1 MKVIA
6 ICAGQVAPMM
16 YRTASGDLKTVAS
29 GIKKVAISSLDN
41 PLPVSIQKL
50 GVKTDEQ
57 SDLSVHG
64 GLDKAVYMM
73 PVEHYEFWKLR
84 RAERNLSED
93 LPFGYLGENLVV
105 EGLDEKSVRIG
116 DEFQIGEVVLR
127 VTDPREP
134 CYKFAIKM
142 GYGTAPKQMVQAGNC
157 GWYTKVVKTG
167 LMKAGD
173 AISKVNDLG
182 TKHLTVKEVFDRKT
196 KKGQMDL
203 L

>member
-1 MKVIA
+1 
-6 ICAGQVAPMM
+6 MM

-29 GIKKVAISSLDN
+29 GIKKTAISSLDN
-41 PLPVSIQKL
+41 PLPIQVNRL
-50 GVKTDEQ
+50 GLQGDEQ

-73 PVEHYEFWKLR
+73 PAQHYQFW
-84 RAERNLSED
+84 AERRKEQSLDPN
-93 LPFGYLGENLVV
+93 LPFGFLGENLVV
-105 EGLDEKSVRIG
+105 EGLDETQVCIG
-116 DEFQIGEVVLR
+116 DEFKFDEVQLR

-142 GYGTAPKQMVQAGNC
+142 GYGTAPKQMLQAGNC
-157 GWYTKVVKTG
+157 GWYLKVVKTG
-167 LMKAGD
+167 KIKAGD
-173 AISKVNDLG
+173 SFQIVRTD
-182 TKHLTVKEVFDRKT
+182 KHSTVIERFNKLT

>member
-1 MKVIA
+1 MKLIA
-6 ICAGQVAPMM
+6 VCAGQVAPMM

-29 GIKKVAISSLDN
+29 GIKKTPISSMDN
-41 PLPVSIQKL
+41 PESIKVNRL
-50 GVKTDEQ
+50 GLQGDEQ

-73 PVEHYEFWKLR
+73 PAQHYAFW
-84 RAERNLSED
+84 AERRKEKSLDPE
-93 LPFGYLGENLVV
+93 LPFGFLGENLVV
-105 EGLDEKSVRIG
+105 EGVDETQVCIG
-116 DEFQIGEVVLR
+116 DEFKFNDVVLR

-142 GYGTAPKQMVQAGNC
+142 GYGTAPKQMLQAGNC
-157 GWYTKVVKTG
+157 GWYLKVI
-167 LMKAGD
+167 KAGNIRAGETFEIIRTD
-173 AISKVNDLG
+173 
-182 TKHLTVKEVFDRKT
+182 KHATVLERFNKLT